1 MRRREFITLTGG
13 AVFAPFAGGARAQQA
28 MPVVAGFLSS
38 RSAEQAAHLL
48 APVVEGLKQ
57 SGFVVGQNLTLEYRY
72 ADNHY
77 DRLPALARDLVERH
91 VAVIIAGGTSDPA
104 IAATKTIPIVFT
116 SGLDPV
122 RAGLVNS
129 LSHPNGNV
137 TGISFYGGALNAKRM
152 EFLRQLAPATATFG
166 FLINPDSPLA
176 APQIADAQSAANAIS
191 CPLQVLDVHNE
202 EDIATAI
209 TSLTQSPKAA
219 LIVGTDPYFDSRIEK
234 IVGIAAMHS
243 LPAIYYLR
251 QFVDAGGLISYGASI
266 TNAYRQAGV
275 YAGRILQGAKPS
287 ELPVQLPTRFEFVI
301 NLKTAKTLGLTV
313 PQGLLVAAD
322 EVIK

>member
-1 MRRREFITLTGG
+1 MKRRDVLRAFGG
-13 AVFAPFAGGARAQQA
+13 VAAAWPFAASAQSSRTA
-28 MPVVAGFLSS
+28 VAGFLSS

-57 SGFVVGQNLTLEYRY
+57 SGFVVGQNLTMEQRY

-91 VAVIIAGGTSDPA
+91 VEVIIAGGTSNPA

-129 LSHPNGNV
+129 LSRPNGNV
-137 TGISFYGGALNAKRM
+137 TGISFYSGALNAKRM
-152 EFLRQLAPATATFG
+152 DLLRQLAPATATFG

-176 APQIADAQSAANAIS
+176 APQIADAQSAASAIS
-191 CPLQVLDVHNE
+191 CPLQVLGVHNE
-202 EDIATAI
+202 EDITTAI
-209 TSLTQSPKAA
+209 NSLTQSPKAA
-219 LIVGTDPYFDSRIEK
+219 LIVGTDPYDSRVKK
-234 IVGIAAMHS
+234 IVGMAATHS

-266 TNAYRQAGV
+266 TDTYRQAGV
-275 YAGRILQGAKPS
+275 YAGRILHGAKPS
-287 ELPVQLPTRFEFVI
+287 ELPVQLPTRFELVI
-301 NLKTAKTLGLTV
+301 NAKTAGALGLKV
-313 PQGLLVAAD
+313 PLDLQASAD
-322 EVIK
+322 DVID